1 MGTSFSD
8 KFGLEYL
15 KRAGTTQNK
24 LDVNTVQLPGMDEAL
39 ISWGRRI
46 VETMSTLPQQQC
58 RIFDIVDKLDVRIDV
73 VLPVINYLV
82 SGGYLAKIEEDKKGN
97 DLLKMTERGQK
108 LLQ

>member
-1 MGTSFSD
+1 MGTFSD

-15 KRAGTTQNK
+15 RRAGAQDK
-24 LDVNTVQLPGMDEAL
+24 VVEPDRLPGMDEAL

-46 VETMSTLPQQQC
+46 VEVLSAAPQQQDKVFN
-58 RIFDIVDKLDVRIDV
+58 ILDKLDVRIDV
-73 VLPVINYLV
+73 LLPVINYLI
-82 SGGYLAKIEEDKKGN
+82 SGGYLTKVEEDKKGN

>member
-8 KFGLEYL
+8 KFGLEFL
-15 KRAGTTQNK
+15 KRAGTAQNK
-24 LDVNTVQLPGMDEAL
+24 QVNDTDRLPGMDEAL

-46 VETMSTLPQQQC
+46 VETLSTLPQQEC

-82 SGGYLAKIEEDKKGN
+82 SGGYLTKVEEDKKGN
-97 DLLKMTERGQK
+97 DLLRMTERGQK